1 MKYLWPD
8 QLLLEARSCLSNR
21 TRLFFP
27 VSPRGWRGC
36 RCLFWL
42 WPTVTMICVWAL
54 VPGLPLAPVQ
64 SPAWCYKSFCLML
77 VCLKGTELQLHLARK
92 AGSRDFCRAIFCAY
106 LGGFLIVMKIPLNT
120 QLILQTIGLQH
131 LSLTV
136 EQQECRNLVCCPI
149 SSLFGCSV
157 PINDNCVSK
166 FLKKL
171 WKISV

>member
-8 QLLLEARSCLSNR
+8 QLLLEATSCLSNR
-21 TRLFFP
+21 TRLFFR
-27 VSPRGWRGC
+27 VSPQGWRGC

-64 SPAWCYKSFCLML
+64 SPAWCWKSFRLIL

-92 AGSRDFCRAIFCAY
+92 AGSRDFSGAILCAY

-120 QLILQTIGLQH
+120 QLILHWLAAFESDSGATGMQEFGL
-131 LSLTV
+131 LSH
-136 EQQECRNLVCCPI
+136 I
-149 SSLFGCSV
+149 LFVWMLS
-157 PINDNCVSK
+157 PH
-166 FLKKL
+166 
-171 WKISV
+171 